1 MKKSELKNLIKPIIE
16 ECIRDILLKEG
27 MLSTIISEVMIGV
40 SRQQPIVE
48 NNIQTPSLNQKSAKS
63 AKLNEL
69 HENKKKLL
77 NEIGK
82 DAFGGVNIFE
92 GTTPAP
98 SPSTQGNKYGAMKD
112 TDPSDPGINIDGLSN
127 VMGNTWKAL
136 MKGK

>member
-1 MKKSELKNLIKPIIE
+1 MNKSELKNLIKPIIE

-40 SRQQPIVE
+40 SRQQPVVE
-48 NNIQTPSLNQKSAKS
+48 NNIQTTTSNQKSAKS

-92 GTTPAP
+92 GTTPVPA
-98 SPSTQGNKYGAMKD
+98 QGNKYGAMKD
-112 TDPSDPGINIDGLSN
+112 VDPSDPGVNIDGLSN

>member
-1 MKKSELKNLIKPIIE
+1 MKKSELKSLIKPIIE

-40 SRQQPIVE
+40 SKQQPIIE
-48 NNIQTPSLNQKSAKS
+48 DNTQAPLPNQKSAKS
-63 AKLNEL
+63 AKLDEL

-77 NEIGK
+77 NEIGR

-98 SPSTQGNKYGAMKD
+98 RAQGNKYGAMKD

>member
-40 SRQQPIVE
+40 SKQQPIIE
-48 NNIQTPSLNQKSAKS
+48 NNTQAPSLNQKSAKS
-63 AKLNEL
+63 AKLDEL

-77 NEIGK
+77 NEIGR

-98 SPSTQGNKYGAMKD
+98 AQGNKYGAMKD

>member
-1 MKKSELKNLIKPIIE
+1 MKKSELKSLIKPIIE

-40 SRQQPIVE
+40 SKQQPIIE
-48 NNIQTPSLNQKSAKS
+48 NNTQPIPLNQASV
-63 AKLNEL
+63 KLDEL

-77 NEIGK
+77 NEIGR

-98 SPSTQGNKYGAMKD
+98 APRAQGNKYGAMKD
-112 TDPSDPGINIDGLSN
+112 MDPSDPGINIDGLSN

>member
-1 MKKSELKNLIKPIIE
+1 MKKSELKSIIKPIVE

-27 MLSTIISEVMIGV
+27 ILSTIISEVMIGV

-48 NNIQTPSLNQKSAKS
+48 NKIQTPSLNQKST
-63 AKLNEL
+63 KLNEL

-77 NEIGK
+77 NEIGQ

-98 SPSTQGNKYGAMKD
+98 APRAQGNKYGAMKD
-112 TDPSDPGINIDGLSN
+112 MDPSDPGINIDGLSN

>member
-1 MKKSELKNLIKPIIE
+1 MKKSELKSLIKPIIE

-40 SRQQPIVE
+40 SKQQPIIEE
-48 NNIQTPSLNQKSAKS
+48 NTPAPLPNQKLAKS
-63 AKLNEL
+63 DKLNEL

-77 NEIGK
+77 NEIGQ

-98 SPSTQGNKYGAMKD
+98 APHAQGNKYGAMKD
-112 TDPSDPGINIDGLSN
+112 LDPSDPGINIDGLSN

>member
-1 MKKSELKNLIKPIIE
+1 MKKSELKSLIKPIIE
-16 ECIRDILLKEG
+16 ECIRDLLLKEG

-40 SRQQPIVE
+40 SKQQPILE
-48 NNIQTPSLNQKSAKS
+48 NNMQAPSLDQKSD
-63 AKLNEL
+63 KLEKL
-69 HENKKKLL
+69 HKNKKKLL
-77 NEIGK
+77 NEIGR

-98 SPSTQGNKYGAMKD
+98 APHAQGNKYGAMKD